1 MFSRFFID
9 RPIFAVVISLF
20 IALAGLAAMRV
31 LPIAQ
36 YPEIAPPVV
45 QVRAVYPG
53 ASATV
58 LEQTVAAPLE
68 NAINGV
74 EEMLYMSSTSSSEG
88 VVNIA
93 VTFNIGVDVDK
104 AALNV
109 NNRVKQVEPR
119 LPLEAR
125 RQGVAV
131 EKGSQ
136 SFLQVIAMYSPDGSR
151 DDLFTS
157 NYTTLNVIDQ
167 VKRVPGTTNVQVFG
181 AKDYAMRIWLR
192 PDRLAQLKLSP
203 GDIARAVNEQ
213 NAQFAAGKVGEP
225 PTGGGQE
232 LVYTVTTKGRL
243 SEPKEFENIILR
255 SNPDGS
261 RLRLGDVARV
271 ELASRDY
278 GFMGRV
284 NNKSATLIGVFLQPN
299 ANALDVAKEV
309 NATMLR
315 LAERFPPGLKQQVV
329 YDTTLFVDVSIRE
342 VMITLG
348 EAMVLVFLVVFI
360 FLQNWRATLIPFA
373 AVPVSLLGTFGGLLA
388 LGYSIN
394 TLTLFGMVLA
404 IGIVVD
410 DAIVVLE
417 NVERIMHEEHLNARE
432 AAVKAMTEVTSP
444 IIAIVLVLCAVFV
457 PIAFLGGLA
466 GELYRQ
472 FAVTIS
478 IAVVIS
484 GAVALTVTP
493 ALCVLILK
501 REHKRPGRFFTWFN
515 DWFHRVTGRY
525 TDGVAWMIRRGGIG
539 IALFAALVAPAA
551 QLWRMTPGSLVPDED
566 QGYYI
571 SAVILPDGASLER
584 TDRVVS
590 EVVDIIKSNPNN
602 EDAVAFTGFDFIG
615 GGFRNNAATIFVTQK
630 HWDERSV
637 TASQLVGELFMK
649 SAPIKEALVL
659 AFNPPPIFGLGTAGG
674 FEFYI
679 QNRGEGGPKRSAEV
693 LQQFLARAGKEPQLG
708 FVNTFWRASVPQL
721 YVDLD
726 RDKAKALGVPIDA
739 LYGTL
744 AATSGTYYVNDFNKY
759 GRTWQVLMSA
769 EPAYR
774 KRPDQIGDI
783 YVRSQKGEMVPLN
796 ALANVRYSS
805 GPDSLDRFNNLPAV
819 KVIGQG
825 APGVSSGQAIQAV
838 EKVASEALPPDFSYD
853 WGGASFQEK
862 RSSGTAG
869 IALALAALMVFL
881 ILAAQYEKWSL
892 PLSVLLA
899 LPFGTFG
906 ALAAVWLRG
915 MTNDV
920 YFQIGLVTLLGLA
933 AKNAILIVEY
943 ASLKHHEGMSPSAAA
958 LEAARLRFRPIIMTS
973 LAFILGVLPLASAQP
988 AVAADWWKS
997 FNDAQLNTLVDE
1009 ALAQNRDL
1017 ARAMARIDES
1027 RAALR
1032 SARADRFPTVS
1043 AGASGA
1049 RQRVSENGTTPLFG
1063 ASPIFNDY
1071 RASLKVGY
1079 EVDLWSRAANLTA
1092 AARGELLAGEYAR
1105 DTLRTALAAQVVQS
1119 YAALQSLDA
1128 QYKLYGESV
1137 QAQRDSLKLQRLRF
1151 DSGDISELDIRQ
1163 LDAELIT
1170 NESQLP
1176 KIDRARG
1183 EAERALALVL
1193 GRSPRALIEQGVARG
1208 EAPGAYSETRVS
1220 AQSAVARAQALERA
1234 AELTRLRYNGGEASR
1249 LDVINAERLA
1259 LTAQAQSADAQRA
1272 LAAAQADVY
1281 RAFGGGWIK
1290 SS

>member
-9 RPIFAVVISLF
+9 RPIFAAVLSIFIVI
-20 IALAGLAAMRV
+20 AGLAAMRN

-45 QVRAVYPG
+45 TITANYPG
-53 ASATV
+53 ASAGV
-58 LEQTVAAPLE
+58 IEQTVAAPLE
-68 NAINGV
+68 NQINGV
-74 EEMLYMSSTSSSEG
+74 EHMIYMSSTSTSNG
-88 VVNIA
+88 QVQIHVTFDIGTDIDQATVNI
-93 VTFNIGVDVDK
+93 
-104 AALNV
+104 
-109 NNRVKQVEPR
+109 NNRVRQAEPR
-119 LPLEAR
+119 LPADVR
-125 RQGVAV
+125 RLGVTV
-131 EKGSQ
+131 EKGSS
-136 SFLQVIAMYSPDGSR
+136 SFLQVLAFYSPTGR
-151 DDLFTS
+151 YDDLYTS
-157 NYTTLNVIDQ
+157 NHITMNVLDV
-167 VKRVPGTTNVQVFG
+167 VKRIPGTTNVQIFG
-181 AKDYAMRIWLR
+181 AKDYAMRIWVK
-192 PDRLAQLKLSP
+192 PDRLTQLRLTTA
-203 GDIARAVNEQ
+203 DLIAALNEQ
-213 NAQFAAGKVGEP
+213 NAQFAAGKVGQTP
-225 PTGGGQE
+225 AGGPQE
-232 LVYTVTTKGRL
+232 LVYTITTKGRL
-243 SEPKEFENIILR
+243 ADPGEFENIIVR
-255 SNPDGS
+255 ANPDGS
-261 RLRLGDVARV
+261 TLRLKDVARV
-271 ELASRDY
+271 ELGSKDY
-278 GFMGRV
+278 DFIGRV
-284 NNKSATLIGVFLQPN
+284 NGKEAVLVGVFLQPG
-299 ANALDVAKEV
+299 ANALDVSNNVKKTVQALS
-309 NATMLR
+309 A
-315 LAERFPPGLKQQVV
+315 RFPDGLTYSVP
-329 YDTTLFVDVSIRE
+329 YDTTRFVEVSIRE
-342 VMITLG
+342 VLKTLV
-348 EAMVLVFLVVFI
+348 EAMALVFLVVFL

-373 AVPVSLLGTFGGLLA
+373 AVPVSLIGTFAGLYL

-417 NVERIMHEEHLNARE
+417 NVERIRHEEHLNARE

-515 DWFHRVTGRY
+515 DWFHRVTRRY
-525 TDGVAWMIRRGGIG
+525 TDGVAWMMRRGGIG
-539 IALFAALVAPAA
+539 IALFAAMVALAA
-551 QLWRMTPGSLVPDED
+551 GLWRMTPGSLVPDED

-571 SAVILPDGASLER
+571 AAVILPDGASLER

-630 HWDERSV
+630 HWDERTV

-649 SAPIKEALVL
+649 TAPIKEALVL

-739 LYGTL
+739 LYATL

-774 KRPDQIGDI
+774 KRPDSIGDI
-783 YVRSQKGEMVPLN
+783 YVRSLKGEMVPLN
-796 ALANVRYSS
+796 ALANIRYSS

-819 KVIGQG
+819 KLIGQG

-838 EKVASEALPPDFSYD
+838 EKVADEVLPPDFSYD

-862 RSSGTAG
+862 RSGGTSL
-869 IALALAALMVFL
+869 IALGLASLMVFL

-915 MTNDV
+915 FTNDV

-943 ASLKHHEGMSPSAAA
+943 AVLKHNEGLSTAASA
-958 LEAARLRFRPIIMTS
+958 LEAARLRFRPILMTS
-973 LAFILGVLPLASAQP
+973 LAFIFGVLPLA
-988 AVAADWWKS
+988 
-997 FNDAQLNTLVDE
+997 
-1009 ALAQNRDL
+1009 
-1017 ARAMARIDES
+1017 I
-1027 RAALR
+1027 
-1032 SARADRFPTVS
+1032 S
-1043 AGASGA
+1043 AGARAGA
-1049 RQRVSENGTTPLFG
+1049 RRLIRTGAMGGMMAATFLAIFFVPLFFRL
-1063 ASPIFNDY
+1063 IFD
-1071 RASLKVGY
+1071 RK
-1079 EVDLWSRAANLTA
+1079 
-1092 AARGELLAGEYAR
+1092 LA
-1105 DTLRTALAAQVVQS
+1105 
-1119 YAALQSLDA
+1119 
-1128 QYKLYGESV
+1128 
-1137 QAQRDSLKLQRLRF
+1137 
-1151 DSGDISELDIRQ
+1151 
-1163 LDAELIT
+1163 
-1170 NESQLP
+1170 
-1176 KIDRARG
+1176 
-1183 EAERALALVL
+1183 
-1193 GRSPRALIEQGVARG
+1193 
-1208 EAPGAYSETRVS
+1208 ETRTREELH
-1220 AQSAVARAQALERA
+1220 AEIDHAR
-1234 AELTRLRYNGGEASR
+1234 ELRSHTV
-1249 LDVINAERLA
+1249 DVPHHVPLKTEDGHA
-1259 LTAQAQSADAQRA
+1259 
-1272 LAAAQADVY
+1272 
-1281 RAFGGGWIK
+1281 
-1290 SS
+1290 